1 MFENNQ
7 LRHRCIV
14 AQAFASLPGRSVA
27 GTILGGKEVMKKALY
42 DLAAIE
48 GVKEFMISRDHTIA
62 TAESVTSGHIQ
73 AALSL
78 AAEASRFFQGGMTAY
93 NLSQKTRHL
102 HVDPLHAMT
111 CNSVSPAVADEMALN
126 ALTLF
131 SSDWALS
138 ITGYAS
144 PVPELGVKDL
154 FAFYAIAFQ
163 QEVVC
168 RGKVDSEDHG
178 PLHVQVFFANHVIRE
193 FNRYLL
199 QCGMAADRDGDSVSR

>member
-1 MFENNQ
+1 MFENNHADN
-7 LRHRCIV
+7 LSPRLGRVLYDRCGV
-14 AQAFASLPGRSVA
+14 VA
-27 GTILGGKEVMKKALY
+27 GTILGGNGVMKEPLY
-42 DLAAIE
+42 DPEAIE
-48 GVKEFMISRDHTIA
+48 IIKQFMISRDHTIA

-78 AAEASRFFQGGMTAY
+78 AAEASRFFQGGITAY
-93 NLSQKTRHL
+93 NLGQKTRHL

-111 CNSVSPAVADEMALN
+111 CNSVSPTIADQLALN
-126 ALTLF
+126 ALSLF
-131 SSDWALS
+131 SSEWAVS

-163 QEVVC
+163 KEIVC

-178 PLHVQVFFANHVIRE
+178 PLHVQVFFANHVLRE
-193 FNRYLL
+193 FSRYLL
-199 QCGMAADRDGDSVSR
+199 QHPMAVDRDADSVTR